1 MRPSLSVVQT
11 VPLRRRKLAPADSSP
26 TKPERAVDQ
35 AVDKPLEAD
44 RDFQHG
50 AAEAFGYAVDDGG
63 RDQRLADA
71 DFRRPFRPVG
81 EEVLDG
87 RRRGSG
93 SGSAGRRSG

>member
-1 MRPSLSVVQT
+1 MSPSLSVVQT

-26 TKPERAVDQ
+26 TKPRRAVDQ
-35 AVDKPLEAD
+35 AVDKPFEAY
-44 RDFQHG
+44 RDFEHG

-71 DFRRPFRPVG
+71 DFGGPLRAVG
-81 EEVLDG
+81 EEVLDA

-93 SGSAGRRSG
+93 WG